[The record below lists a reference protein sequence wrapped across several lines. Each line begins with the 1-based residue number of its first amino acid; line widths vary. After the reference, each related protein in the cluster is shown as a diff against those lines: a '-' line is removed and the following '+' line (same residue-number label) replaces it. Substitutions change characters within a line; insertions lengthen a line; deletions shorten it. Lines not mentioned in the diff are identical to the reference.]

1 MSGINQAIIVGRM
14 GQEPEVRYAANG
26 NAVANLSIATSKKYK
41 GEEETEWHRVVCFG
55 KLAEVVQQYVHKGDL
70 IGIRGEIRT
79 RKWQDNTG
87 HDRYSTEIIAHNMDM
102 LGSKSRS
109 DSQDNTDHRPKP
121 ADNHH
126 PDKGHGHAPD
136 KGMDRNGQSTAA
148 DPLDDG
154 FDDIP
159 F

>member
-87 HDRYSTEIIAHNMDM
+87 NDRYSTEIIAHNMDM
-102 LGSKSRS
+102 LGSKSR
-109 DSQDNTDHRPKP
+109 DGAPDRGQPAQQKP
-121 ADNHH
+121 AQQEMRDSDG
-126 PDKGHGHAPD
+126 PAKE
-136 KGMDRNGQSTAA
+136 
-148 DPLDDG
+148 PLDDG

>member
-14 GQEPEVRYAANG
+14 GQDPEVRYAANG

-55 KLAEVVQQYVHKGDL
+55 KLAEVVQQYVNKGDL

-79 RKWQDNTG
+79 RKWQDQSG

-102 LGSKSRS
+102 LGSKNR

-121 ADNHH
+121 EPA
-126 PDKGHGHAPD
+126 KE
-136 KGMDRNGQSTAA
+136 GMDRNGQSTAA